1 MHASSDSTYAA
12 RIEHVQPGR
21 LIRPEPCRD
30 QVLGQL
36 AGAVHQLPVAQP
48 VAAADK
54 GAAVRHCVCDRAD
67 QVGQVNVHTA
77 HAGPPHGR
85 RFSVKLR
92 VGRQPSAW
100 YQHRSREMKPGRLWS
115 PLHLPRRVVVDQ
127 VITASCEAT
136 DGAPGVVGGA
146 KGLDL
151 APGCR
156 ELRPAGKADGH
167 KHASGRR
174 DELGCTDLA
183 RVRSGPACGG
193 RAWRGRARC

>member
-1 MHASSDSTYAA
+1 MCSPAVSSGLSLAAIRCWASWLA
-12 RIEHVQPGR
+12 RSISCRQLNRSPSQTRAHRSGTASATAPTRSAR
-21 LIRPEPCRD
+21 LASMPLMP
-30 QVLGQL
+30 
-36 AGAVHQLPVAQP
+36 
-48 VAAADK
+48 
-54 GAAVRHCVCDRAD
+54 
-67 QVGQVNVHTA
+67 
-77 HAGPPHGR
+77 GPPNGR
-85 RFSVKLR
+85 RFPVAWR
-92 VGRQPSAW
+92 DGRQPSAW

-146 KGLDL
+146 KGLDM